1 MACFPGPNAHVARSI
16 GRCCLPPRPL
26 QAARIRSS
34 YPHCCCAAAAA
45 TGSRGGRDTRWPA
58 ATTMR
63 RWITCCMA
71 RTRRIGEGLA
81 AWVGQAPAA
90 AAAVAEVAAVDMTTS
105 AVAVARS
112 WKHQD
117 GRRLHLDQEALAGRH
132 PLPPPLQ
139 RHRHRR
145 RHHRCRHQACAAAC
159 PRRPARRSTTASPA
173 TCARRSRCR
182 APCVPNGA
190 TWGTRW

>member
-1 MACFPGPNAHVARSI
+1 VACFPGPNAHVARSI

-45 TGSRGGRDTRWPA
+45 TGSRNGRGAKWPA

-117 GRRLHLDQEALAGRH
+117 GRRLHLDQEALADRH
-132 PLPPPLQ
+132 PLPPPQ

-159 PRRPARRSTTASPA
+159 PRRQARRSTTASPA